1 MCARIISFIALIPL
15 VSCSS
20 ASSGIA
26 TPAEVTK
33 VVMLTPTT
41 SVATKVAMPTPTLAE
56 GSLVEVNFASKSLGG
71 TLDYAVYLPEGY
83 ETSRLR
89 YPVIYLLHGRG
100 DNFASWARV
109 KYLCRATGA

>member
-1 MCARIISFIALIPL
+1 MCARIISFIALIAL

-20 ASSGIA
+20 ASSGTV

-33 VVMLTPTT
+33 VV
-41 SVATKVAMPTPTLAE
+41 MPTPTLAE
-56 GSLVEVNFASKSLGG
+56 GSLVEINFASKVLGSA
-71 TLDYAVYLPEGY
+71 LDYAVYLPAGY

-100 DNFASWARV
+100 DNFASWARA